1 MSDQVETGTLIPYLT
16 EMFRFQAW
24 MAMGKVANPMSGDV
38 ERDLRAARH
47 MIDLLGELESR
58 TAGNR
63 SSDETKML
71 QGALTE
77 LRLNYLEEMKKP
89 EPETKD
95 AAKDTPATDEGNDA
109 PRDEAKDTPQ
119 ETPEDAPK
127 GGSGETE

>member
-24 MAMGKVANPMSGDV
+24 MAMGKVANPMSGEV
-38 ERDLRAARH
+38 ERDLRAARQ

-77 LRLNYLEEMKKP
+77 LQLNYLEEMKKP